1 MENKRLTAIKTKI
14 NPILSGR
21 YITREGFLPNYVLTP
36 DGMKLSRV
44 RILATIV
51 DKYVAESGKFASITL
66 DDSSATIRSK
76 AFNNVSIFEGYDV
89 GNIVDVIGKIRE
101 YNGEIYLQTEN
112 VLKIDDP
119 NWETLRELEIK
130 KQINELK
137 QKREKILHYQKQTA
151 DFDELKRILK
161 EREGISEDEVQ
172 AILESQE
179 LVSVEDVEPNKE
191 AKNKILK
198 LIEELDKGEGCEYQE
213 LIQES
218 GIQEDILDSIVNELL
233 EDGLCFEPR
242 PGRIKKL

>member
-1 MENKRLTAIKTKI
+1 MENRRLTAIKTKI

-21 YITREGFLPNYVLTP
+21 YISQSGFTPNYVLTP

-51 DKYVAESGKFASITL
+51 DKYTAESGKFASITL
-66 DDSSATIRSK
+66 DDFSSTIRAK
-76 AFNNVSIFEGYDV
+76 AFNNISIFDGYEIGD
-89 GNIVDVIGKIRE
+89 IVDVIGKIRE
-101 YNGEIYLQTEN
+101 YNGEIYLHIEN
-112 VLKIDDP
+112 IIKIDDP
-119 NWETLRELEIK
+119 NWEILRDLEIK
-130 KQINELK
+130 KQLNELK
-137 QKREKILHYQKQTA
+137 QKREKILYYQKQTA
-151 DFDELKRILK
+151 DLDELKKLLK
-161 EREGISEDEVQ
+161 EREGISEDEVE

-179 LVSVEDVEPNKE
+179 LVVVEDVEPNKE

-198 LIEELDKGEGCEYQE
+198 LIEGLDRGEGCEYQE

-218 GIQEDILDSIVNELL
+218 GIQEDVLDSIINELL